1 MKFYIFLIFPFL
13 ATSQVIVVS
22 TPLNNQ
28 LYAGIANAVDISIE
42 NTKCKDFFIEVEGEV
57 FKSEN
62 CYFTIIPKKT
72 GLLEIKIINSKK
84 NKEKKIYLNVEN
96 INLSARIMAPVDK
109 EDNLLLTRANGIS
122 VESKKVDLNFDNSK
136 VEYDLIIVRKD
147 TILINEHFKG
157 KMFNEKVKFY
167 FNNLQ
172 DEDIILF
179 RNITINI
186 NNKQYFVEPIVV
198 EKKLKKN

>member
-28 LYAGIANAVDISIE
+28 LYAGIANAVDIIIE
-42 NTKCKDFFIEVEGEV
+42 NTKCDDFFIEVEGEV
-57 FKSEN
+57 FKSKN

-96 INLSARIMAPVDK
+96 INLSARILAPVDK

-172 DEDIILF
+172 EEDIIIF

-186 NNKQYFVEPIVV
+186 NNKQHFVEPIVV